1 MYVKMV
7 LNKLNLNNKR
17 DWRIYNIIFE
27 YAIKNDLVKIEKV
40 NENNCE
46 LIANVIW
53 NSFIQY
59 SNELLKRGLIASC
72 YDNGIIRKEIE
83 FCLKGFLCEKVN
95 LIILEAN
102 LNNSFAK
109 NIQEQLFL

>member
-1 MYVKMV
+1 ML

-17 DWRIYNIIFE
+17 DWKLYDIIFE
-27 YAIKNDLVKIEKV
+27 YSINKGIVKLGEV

-59 SNELLKRGLIASC
+59 DHGLIKEGLIAKC
-72 YDNGIIRKEIE
+72 YDNGKIRPEIE
-83 FCLKGFLCEKVN
+83 FLLKKFMCEGVN
-95 LIILEAN
+95 IIILKAN

-109 NIQEQLFL
+109 NIKKELFL